1 MEVGSS
7 PSLKNRR
14 FFCLFTS
21 CVTLAVTLTSYGVIY
36 GRASC
41 LVGTERNG
49 SYYTCVLVLTGRSWM
64 CSLDV
69 RGRVANC
76 VVKMYLIR
84 TKIKIMEI

>member
-49 SYYTCVLVLTGRSWM
+49 SYYTCVLVLTGS
-64 CSLDV
+64 SLDV
-69 RGRVANC
+69 RGQVANC
-76 VVKMYLIR
+76 VVKMYLIG